1 MSLRTNGVLRP
12 LAAGSLRE
20 ADLNGRKQT
29 TARVV
34 KIWLDVLLVLA
45 GVFWC
50 LLLLWLIVSPLVMS
64 DSNTPVDGAVQVAIG
79 SGSLRPVLSV
89 TAEASG
95 SAAIESLRIVEGRG
109 ELRFLTTS
117 WWLHFVS
124 AVRMLVGTFAVL
136 FVVYIVRQIIV
147 TVMEGQPFA
156 AANVRRM
163 RWIGLI
169 LMVGAL
175 AVPMIEYS
183 VARLVL
189 GQVTTEGIVLSP
201 PFDLNF
207 GVILVG
213 LLLLI
218 LATVFE
224 YGSRLESDQ
233 SLTI

>member
-1 MSLRTNGVLRP
+1 MYTVRNR
-12 LAAGSLRE
+12 
-20 ADLNGRKQT
+20 
-29 TARVV
+29 
-34 KIWLDVLLVLA
+34 
-45 GVFWC
+45 
-50 LLLLWLIVSPLVMS
+50 
-64 DSNTPVDGAVQVAIG
+64 IG
-79 SGSLRPVLSV
+79 SGSVRPVLSV
-89 TAEASG
+89 RAEASG
-95 SAAIESLRIVEGRG
+95 SASIESLRIVEGRG

-136 FVVYIVRQIIV
+136 FVIYMLRKINV
-147 TVMEGQPFA
+147 TVMEGHPFA
-156 AANVRRM
+156 ATNVRRM

-169 LMVGAL
+169 LMIGAV
-175 AVPMIEYS
+175 AVPMTEYS

-189 GQVTTEGIVLSP
+189 DQVITEGIVLSP
-201 PFDLNF
+201 PFDLDV

-213 LLLLI
+213 LLLLV